1 VAGKI
6 RKLAAVIFL
15 TITIW
20 VWAFLSLEKDTTLFG
35 SIELSPAAD
44 PDYYVTFNDDK
55 SRVGVKMTFR
65 GSPTRIASLERRHR
79 AADSDPTRERL
90 DFYYDPAE
98 HAQTETNTYRID
110 VMELA
115 KEAIK
120 TRDIAL
126 TVVGCD
132 PLFIEAHVQKLT
144 LREVSIEVRD
154 EAGAEVKAESVEP
167 ARVMMYLREGE
178 PAAARIVLSGQQIEN
193 ARSRP
198 VRERPF
204 IVIGPGDKKQYAAQT
219 VLVRLPSTMPL
230 EAQVFQTNP
239 GRIGFILPPELIGVY
254 RVELI
259 DDIKTINFRS
269 TQEAKTLYQQQP
281 YHLLIQ
287 VLSGDQNLEQTPP
300 RTVIYNFPPEMV
312 RKGLIQA
319 PDPPSQVR
327 IRLIP
332 ISPPPA
338 PAP

>member
-1 VAGKI
+1 MGKP
-6 RKLAAVIFL
+6 RKLAAVVFL
-15 TITIW
+15 TLTMW

-44 PDYYVTFNDDK
+44 PDYYVTFNDNK
-55 SRVGVKMTFR
+55 IHLSVKLTFR
-65 GSPTRIASLERRHR
+65 GSPKQIAYLEKRQR
-79 AADSDPTRERL
+79 AADSDPTKERL

-98 HAQTETNTYRID
+98 YGQTETGTYRVD

-115 KEAIK
+115 KDSIK

-126 TVVGCD
+126 TLIGCD
-132 PLFIEAHVQKLT
+132 PLFVDAHVQKLT
-144 LREVSIEVRD
+144 LREVKVEVRD
-154 EAGAEVKAESVEP
+154 ESGAEVQAESVEP
-167 ARVMMYLREGE
+167 ARVMMYMRDGGPTE
-178 PAAARIVLSGQQIEN
+178 ARVVLSAQQIEN
-193 ARSRP
+193 ARTRP

-219 VLVRLPSTMPL
+219 VLVRLPDAMPL

-239 GRIGFILPPELIGVY
+239 GRIGFIMPPELIGSY

-312 RKGLIQA
+312 RKGLIRA

-327 IRLIP
+327 LRLVP
-332 ISPPPA
+332 INPAPPPA
-338 PAP
+338 P